1 MRQIERIQEL
11 NEKII
16 EFKKSCDKEKK
27 NKIANLQNILTG
39 MSSYSPKIYSI
50 KASFKHYFGIPIE
63 DDKFLTFME
72 KGLSTLY
79 SNADNL

>member
-50 KASFKHYFGIPIE
+50 KVSFKHYLVFP
-63 DDKFLTFME
+63 
-72 KGLSTLY
+72 
-79 SNADNL
+79 